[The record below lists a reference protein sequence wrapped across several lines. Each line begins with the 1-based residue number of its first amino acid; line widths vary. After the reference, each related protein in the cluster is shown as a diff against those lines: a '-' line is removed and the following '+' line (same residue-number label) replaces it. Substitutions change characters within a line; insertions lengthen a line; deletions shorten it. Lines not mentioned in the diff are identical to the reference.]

1 MRSPLVLDVSRLGRR
16 PGVMMPV
23 HQSVP
28 SPSRI
33 GLDLMA
39 IDVGTELTLDL
50 RLESV
55 SEGVLVTG
63 TVSAPTHGQCSRCL
77 EPITG
82 EIEIYLTE
90 LFAFPGSATESST
103 EADEVGHV
111 VDQTIDLEQPIVD
124 AVGLALPFA
133 PVCSEDCPGL
143 CTQCGVVLANA
154 APGHGHDVIDPRW
167 AKLSGMIPDATLPAA
182 TFSDKEP
189 PTS

>member
-1 MRSPLVLDVSRLGRR
+1 MQVQ
-16 PGVMMPV
+16 
-23 HQSVP
+23 QSDP
-28 SPSRI
+28 RPSRI

-39 IDVGTELTLDL
+39 IDLGADIDLDL

-63 TVSAPTHGQCSRCL
+63 TVSAPTKGQCSRCL

-90 LFAFPGSATESST
+90 LFAFPGSATETTT

-111 VDQTIDLEQPIVD
+111 VDQSIDLDPSTVD

-133 PVCSEDCPGL
+133 PACSEDCPGL
-143 CTQCGVVLANA
+143 CTQCGVTLAA
-154 APGHGHDVIDPRW
+154 EPDHGHDVIDPRF
-167 AKLSGMIPDATLPAA
+167 AKLAGMFPDE
-182 TFSDKEP
+182 EP
-189 PTS
+189 PTP